1 MFKTSQLLRKAKI
14 LFFLGKGLT
23 RVPRDKSSSISDLF
37 PLRTG
42 LDWRTYFE
50 LLDVNSLTR
59 GASVGTK
66 NPVLL
71 VFHDS
76 DGNFLGEESLIVGKK
91 ARTTIDMSLYLTKF
105 KGAASFSVFHKGLEG
120 EEFGASFLAER
131 GYTGYEY
138 KGFGVRGYVH
148 GNLDSM
154 ALNSSSQLQP
164 LGKRSFFKRRYLVQH
179 VMTGPAEY
187 EFALT
192 NPTRWAVQV
201 RFELKENRK
210 WKTVEKVKINSKGI
224 YLFKTSISDSETG
237 LIRVVSKLA
246 MGRPVVFRLTKD
258 SMDVFH
264 G

>member
-1 MFKTSQLLRKAKI
+1 MFQTSQLLRKAKI
-14 LFFLGKGLT
+14 LFFLGRGLT

-42 LDWRTYFE
+42 LNWRTYFE

-59 GASVGTK
+59 GASVGTE
-66 NPVLL
+66 NPVLF
-71 VFHDS
+71 VFHDR
-76 DGNFLGEESLIVGKK
+76 DGNFLGEESLTVGKK
-91 ARTTIDMSLYLTKF
+91 ARVTIDMSLYLTKF
-105 KGAASFSVFHKGLEG
+105 KGAASFSVFHRGLES

-148 GNLDSM
+148 GNLDSI
-154 ALNSSSQLQP
+154 ALDSRSQLQP
-164 LGKRSFFKRRYLVQH
+164 LGKRSIFNRKYLVQH

-192 NPTRWAVQV
+192 NPTLRAVQV
-201 RFELKENRK
+201 RFELKTNGR
-210 WKTVEKVKINSKGI
+210 WKTVEKAKIKSRGI
-224 YLFKTSISDSETG
+224 HIFGTSISDSETG

-246 MGRPVVFRLTKD
+246 MGRPVVFRLTQD